1 MQTFCEW
8 KGCRAS
14 YMGDA
19 IMPPGWVNLL
29 IAGVDHPLP
38 ASVTLCPEHARVV
51 RAQLKDPQ
59 EELGQMPIGGSS

>member
-1 MQTFCEW
+1 
-8 KGCRAS
+8 
-14 YMGDA
+14 MGE

-59 EELGQMPIGGSS
+59 EELGQMPIGGSA